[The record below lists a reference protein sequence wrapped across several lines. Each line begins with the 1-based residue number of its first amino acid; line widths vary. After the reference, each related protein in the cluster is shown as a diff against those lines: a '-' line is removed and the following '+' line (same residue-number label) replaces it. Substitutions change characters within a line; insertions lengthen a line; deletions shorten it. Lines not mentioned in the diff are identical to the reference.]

1 MYLHNKEVPRS
12 RLSNIRAQTRQTDM
26 QTSRQ
31 TDVTERTTS
40 CTCG

>member
-1 MYLHNKEVPRS
+1 
-12 RLSNIRAQTRQTDM
+12 M